1 MPEIP
6 PLTRAGGH
14 AVSLR
19 RNTSQAPGPSSLA
32 SFTLP
37 WVAAVSGHTPARA
50 LSQGGE
56 DASSAGRS
64 TCCRQ
69 SLWAGTKEP
78 PGGRQSTRLPK
89 TPMPSLPWSVFIK
102 MRWLRGPAAK
112 ERRSG
117 PPPSAGCALP
127 PAAPPG
133 RGGGWVWPLAPPARL
148 PARPAAS
155 RRLPARSLRAEPHK
169 GNGKRVSHPE
179 ARCCLG
185 YGPQQDLCAALQED
199 QGDGRGETG
208 LSGR

>member
-1 MPEIP
+1 M
-6 PLTRAGGH
+6 
-14 AVSLR
+14 
-19 RNTSQAPGPSSLA
+19 
-32 SFTLP
+32 
-37 WVAAVSGHTPARA
+37 AAVSGHTPARA

-102 MRWLRGPAAK
+102 MCWLRGPAAK

-155 RRLPARSLRAEPHK
+155 RRLPARSLRAAQRKWQEGESPR
-169 GNGKRVSHPE
+169 GSLLPGLRPTT
-179 ARCCLG
+179 
-185 YGPQQDLCAALQED
+185 GPLCCAAGGPGGQPR
-199 QGDGRGETG
+199 GDGPFRALTNAPGK
-208 LSGR
+208 GRNLHRDGTDFRALPLCRTTAGGTQMLLIRV